1 VDLYVVGGKMR
12 QSTSVVDS
20 MATDFVSR
28 MHFDLCFITGSG
40 ITAEFG
46 LSNGTDETATFQRK
60 VIENSRRKIL
70 LLPSAKIGTDAFIK
84 VCDTEKFDLLIT
96 DWDCVEEDIAK
107 IEEKGVEVFIVDPN
121 PNRRKDDANE
131 PNSDQGT
138 ETPESDS

>member
-1 VDLYVVGGKMR
+1 MR

-20 MATDFVSR
+20 MATDFISR